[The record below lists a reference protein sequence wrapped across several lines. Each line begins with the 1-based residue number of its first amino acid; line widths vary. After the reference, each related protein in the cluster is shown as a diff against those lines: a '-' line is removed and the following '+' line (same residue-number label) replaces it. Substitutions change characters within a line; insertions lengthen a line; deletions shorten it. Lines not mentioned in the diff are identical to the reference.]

1 MLNSNELYASILENP
16 NAFISS
22 PDNDEYQS
30 NDLDD
35 FDSYSS
41 DHGHNAHLC
50 SVRTN
55 EERGPFYEPTTSR
68 QADEEDQH
76 IELFHKNI
84 LAFPSYEREDTV
96 PSCSYEYNERQLSEC
111 ENDVVT
117 GVHVDDL
124 QPAKTGFIQ
133 SDLTG
138 SSSSTSRRAQNNYN
152 YGNQSEYVLPEFPLR
167 KHSSSFKL
175 SSNEDRI
182 GLMVSAYSSPY
193 LHHQSS
199 MPEDSVLQLTD
210 CSSSEFSEPSK

>member
-1 MLNSNELYASILENP
+1 MLNANELYSSILENP
-16 NAFISS
+16 NAFVSA
-22 PDNDEYQS
+22 DLDEYQS

-50 SVRTN
+50 SRVN
-55 EERGPFYEPTTSR
+55 EDRAPFYQPTTSR

-84 LAFPSYEREDTV
+84 LAFPAYERGDTV
-96 PSCSYEYNERQLSEC
+96 PSCSYEYESQLSQC
-111 ENDVVT
+111 ETNVPT
-117 GVHVDDL
+117 IDDL
-124 QPAKTGFIQ
+124 TRAKTGLTQ

-138 SSSSTSRRAQNNYN
+138 SSSSTSRHVQNNYN
-152 YGNQSEYVLPEFPLR
+152 YGNQSEYVLPTFPLR

-175 SSNEDRI
+175 SSSEDKM

-199 MPEDSVLQLTD
+199 VQEDSVLQLTD